1 VLIFCIKTVVYLDTT
16 TLFRVYVLLYGY
28 TVPSSY
34 NCTHVC
40 DFSRGTIHF
49 YSVSEVQI
57 HAWFRPMA
65 TRGSQRGCKYY
76 HACIAKA
83 VLFHAWVVL
92 ITTIVLYQCRM
103 SIQSLLHRRVL
114 ATTSTSTK
122 NTLVIVIWD
131 SITFCVAMSVQ
142 WLTGL
147 NQPCTG

>member
-1 VLIFCIKTVVYLDTT
+1 MC
-16 TLFRVYVLLYGY
+16 

-34 NCTHVC
+34 NCTHTC
-40 DFSRGTIHF
+40 NFSCVTPRF

-76 HACIAKA
+76 HACVAKA

-92 ITTIVLYQCRM
+92 ITMGVLYQRHV
-103 SIQSLLHRRVL
+103 SIQSLLHRRVFW
-114 ATTSTSTK
+114 TSTK
-122 NTLVIVIWD
+122 NTLMIVVWD
-131 SITFCVAMSVQ
+131 STTFCVEKSVQ

-147 NQPCTG
+147 NQPCTGKVMGVAHFGQCMATNVWLKPLYCK